1 VNIWAIVPVKPFN
14 RSKSRLAPVLS
25 SKQRAILSRQM
36 LEQTLQTLRQVDE
49 ISGVLV
55 VSRDTAALS
64 LARRYD
70 AQTVQESG
78 SPELNDA
85 LTRATQ
91 AVVATWK
98 ARGVLILA
106 SDIPLMRVQDVKEM
120 LALAAV
126 PPAVVL
132 ATDRRQ
138 DGTNALLIR
147 PAGLITYSYGA
158 RSFHRHLEA
167 ARMAGVEPQVYD
179 SPTLALDVDIPADL
193 DLYREMLIERELGQ
207 PAWLGSD

>member
-1 VNIWAIVPVKPFN
+1 MNIWAIVPVKPFN